1 MVVMLMTCNIIMKDA
16 FLELTDTGKVNMVGK
31 STCIHILG
39 NSN

>member
-16 FLELTDTGKVNMVGK
+16 FLELTDTGEVNMVGK
-31 STCIHILG
+31 STCMRVLG